1 MNAHIKNTANGG
13 NNDAPQYKT
22 NESNVAVKNRGMAK
36 PSLAR
41 RTFCPRCCSPRAN
54 SSFVPSC
61 GVFKNPVVLIALL
74 LLLLLLL
81 FLFTPC
87 LLFCALDS
95 SLASERGIIFPI
107 RRVCIFLWGQTEGLE
122 AHVLPPPLSPP
133 PLLLRLLRYFKL
145 SLPLWRFDALSL
157 VMLSSSFFF
166 SLLSLQKESLGL

>member
-13 NNDAPQYKT
+13 NNNAPQYKT

-61 GVFKNPVVLIALL
+61 GVFKNPVVLIV
-74 LLLLLLL
+74 LLLL
-81 FLFTPC
+81 FLLTC

-95 SLASERGIIFPI
+95 SSERGIIFPI
-107 RRVCIFLWGQTEGLE
+107 RRVCIFFCEQTEGLG

-145 SLPLWRFDALSL
+145 SLPL
-157 VMLSSSFFF
+157 
-166 SLLSLQKESLGL
+166 

>member
-13 NNDAPQYKT
+13 NNNAPQYKT

-41 RTFCPRCCSPRAN
+41 RKFCRCCSPRAN

-61 GVFKNPVVLIALL
+61 GVFKNPVVLIV
-74 LLLLLLL
+74 LLLL
-81 FLFTPC
+81 FLLTC

-95 SLASERGIIFPI
+95 SSERGIIFPI
-107 RRVCIFLWGQTEGLE
+107 RRVCIFLWGQTEGLG

-133 PLLLRLLRYFKL
+133 LLRLLQYFKL

-157 VMLSSSFFF
+157 SLSRNAF
-166 SLLSLQKESLGL
+166 LLLFLLESLRVVHPK

>member
-13 NNDAPQYKT
+13 NNNAPQYKT
-22 NESNVAVKNRGMAK
+22 NESNVAVKNRGVAK

-61 GVFKNPVVLIALL
+61 GVFKNPVVLIAF
-74 LLLLLLL
+74 LLLLL

-95 SLASERGIIFPI
+95 SASERGIIFPI
-107 RRVCIFLWGQTEGLE
+107 RRVCIFLWGQTEGLG

-133 PLLLRLLRYFKL
+133 LLRLLQYFKL
-145 SLPLWRFDALSL
+145 SLPL
-157 VMLSSSFFF
+157 
-166 SLLSLQKESLGL
+166 

>member
-13 NNDAPQYKT
+13 NNNAPQYKT
-22 NESNVAVKNRGMAK
+22 NESNVAVKNRGVAK

-74 LLLLLLL
+74 LLLLL

-95 SLASERGIIFPI
+95 SASERGIIFPI
-107 RRVCIFLWGQTEGLE
+107 RRVCIFLRGQTEGLG

-145 SLPLWRFDALSL
+145 SLPLRRFDALSL